1 MLKKVVFAV
10 TTFSIAFMAACSDDS
25 ASGSLAGGTIDP
37 NSIAEVSSSSSV
49 PDELP
54 IEMSSSNDVDTI
66 AVSSSSADEGNL
78 PDIPLEETS
87 SSSIGRSDNQPF
99 VPVRSSSSLN
109 FEPNSSDDSKGSN
122 GIDPQPEPE
131 SSASDSDVPL
141 PGYHNLRVHTE
152 DFSLQCKDYSLYN
165 KNDIPVVDPEIEPP
179 SARFYM
185 EGSSEVI
192 QFENVQFDVPCDE
205 EQRALFLNDVNESG
219 AIVGLD
225 GSTLYAAFS
234 RSKGLEY
241 GCSCVADAGF
251 RLSQY
256 YPGLEYAVFD
266 QQEPLQLNELHYTL
280 NEDVQEN
287 N

>member
-37 NSIAEVSSSSSV
+37 NSIAEVSSSS
-49 PDELP
+49 
-54 IEMSSSNDVDTI
+54 NDVDTI

-87 SSSIGRSDNQPF
+87 SSSIGRTDNQPF

-141 PGYHNLRVHTE
+141 PEYHNLRVHTE
-152 DFSLQCKDYSLYN
+152 DFSLQCKNYSLYN